1 VGIRIGTASWTDKTL
16 IESKRFYPKGCSSAE
31 ARLRYFSSQFS
42 FVEVDSSYY
51 AMPSGSNSVLWVERT
66 PTDFVFNIKSF
77 RLFTGHQTPRIALPK
92 DIEQAMPSST
102 KKNVYLK
109 DFPAEVLDELW
120 RRYIE
125 AIKPLQA
132 AGKLGAVH
140 FQFAPWVTSAP
151 DGQTLVRACAER
163 LKGFTVAVEFRN
175 KSWFD
180 GDGRKEETLAM
191 ERELGVVNVTVDEP
205 QGMRNTIPSVWEPTH
220 PRLALV
226 RLHGRNHETWNIQG
240 ATAASDRF
248 NYDYTDEELTG
259 VAGNISALAGRVPE
273 VQVVFNNN
281 FEDQGVRNARSL
293 MKILGVPAPSE
304 RLDFGATG

>member
-1 VGIRIGTASWTDKTL
+1 MSIQIGTASWTDKTL

-66 PTDFVFNIKSF
+66 PADFVFNIKSF

-109 DFPAEVLDELW
+109 DFPAEILDELW

-125 AIKPLQA
+125 AIRPLQA

-151 DGQTLVRACAER
+151 EGQALVRECTER
-163 LKGFTVAVEFRN
+163 LQGFTVAVEFRN

-180 GDGRKEETLAM
+180 GDARTQETLEM
-191 ERELGVVNVTVDEP
+191 ERDLGVVNVTVDEP
-205 QGMRNTIPSVWEPTH
+205 QGMRNTIPSVWDTTH
-220 PRLALV
+220 PSLALV

-259 VAGNISALAGRVPE
+259 LAGNIRALADAVAS

-293 MKILGVPAPSE
+293 MKILGLPSPSE
-304 RLDFGATG
+304 GLLL